1 MATKQEYQQKMEA
14 QLQTLQTKIDELK
27 VKASLAK
34 ADAKDAYEEQ
44 IATLNAKQQE
54 AQLKFQE
61 IQASSE
67 SAWQDMKA
75 GMENAWNDLQNAFN
89 KATANFN

>member
-1 MATKQEYQQKMEA
+1 METKQEYQNKMEA
-14 QLQTLQTKIDELK
+14 QLQNLQTKIDELK

-34 ADAKDAYEEQ
+34 ADAKDTYEEQ
-44 IATLNAKQQE
+44 IATLNTKQHE

-61 IQASSE
+61 IQKSSE
-67 SAWQDMKA
+67 SAWEDMKS

-89 KATANFN
+89 KATENFK